1 MPRSAAARRQP
12 VGQAGREVGLPPAR
26 GARYDP
32 EVPAA
37 AAPLLP
43 RANGFVMEIVSLKA
57 WVSEDDLNG
66 VAARSLDG
74 EESVRDLKLRVLPEG
89 VRVSGA
95 YRVAFFNVRFDTL
108 WSLSLQGGEVAARL
122 ADLNVAGAPAGMV
135 RGTLLEMLAANLARD
150 EGARVEGESIVVNP
164 DALLARF
171 GIAAR
176 TNLRAVRCEAG
187 RIVIEAGAP

>member
-1 MPRSAAARRQP
+1 
-12 VGQAGREVGLPPAR
+12 
-26 GARYDP
+26 
-32 EVPAA
+32 
-37 AAPLLP
+37 
-43 RANGFVMEIVSLKA
+43 MEIVSLKA